1 MLQVIV
7 LAAEESEVPEG
18 IELFIPPLSEVI
30 LSLIPLGI
38 IAWVFWKYVM
48 PTFTRILDERTARI
62 EGGLA
67 KAESAQ
73 EEAAEALAQY
83 HQQLSSA
90 RAEAARIREE
100 ARAEGA
106 QIVAELRAKA
116 TADAERMVSNAQR
129 QIEAER
135 AQAATALRAEVG
147 ALATELASRIVGEAL
162 ADEARQSRVIDRFL
176 DEIEA
181 SVAVG
186 GGGPRAG
193 GGDR

>member
-1 MLQVIV
+1 MLSTIV
-7 LAAEESEVPEG
+7 LAAEEGEVPEG
-18 IELFIPPLSEVI
+18 IGLFIPPLSEVVFSAI
-30 LSLIPLGI
+30 ALGI
-38 IAWVFWKYVM
+38 LAWIFMRKVL

-73 EEAAEALAQY
+73 EEAAAALAQY
-83 HQQLSSA
+83 HQQLTSA

-116 TADAERMVSNAQR
+116 TADAERLVGNAQR

-186 GGGPRAG
+186 QTPGAG
-193 GGDR
+193 GGSR

>member
-1 MLQVIV
+1 MLHAIV
-7 LAAEESEVPEG
+7 LAAEEGAVPEG
-18 IELFIPPLSEVI
+18 IELFIPPLYDIVGSAVALAI
-30 LSLIPLGI
+30 V
-38 IAWVFWKYVM
+38 AWVFMTKVM
-48 PTFTRILDERTARI
+48 PTFQRILDERTARI

-67 KAESAQ
+67 KAEAAQ
-73 EEAAEALAQY
+73 EEADKALAEY
-83 HQQLSSA
+83 HQQLAAA

-106 QIVAELRAKA
+106 QILAEARAKA
-116 TADAERMVSNAQR
+116 QADAERTVQTAQR

-181 SVAVG
+181 SIAAGEAPG
-186 GGGPRAG
+186 GRGR
-193 GGDR
+193 

>member
-1 MLQVIV
+1 MLPTIV
-7 LAAEESEVPEG
+7 RAAEEGDIPQG
-18 IELFIPPLSEVI
+18 IELFFPPLSEI
-30 LSLIPLGI
+30 IFSALALGI
-38 IAWVFWKYVM
+38 LAWVFLVKVM

-67 KAESAQ
+67 KAEAAQ
-73 EEAAEALAQY
+73 EEAAQALAEY
-83 HQQLSSA
+83 HQQLNQA
-90 RAEAARIREE
+90 RAEAQRIREE

-116 TADAERMVSNAQR
+116 AADAERMVTTAQR

-135 AQAATALRAEVG
+135 QQAAVALRAEVG

-176 DEIEA
+176 DELEA
-181 SVAVG
+181 SVAGDARG
-186 GGGPRAG
+186 GQER
-193 GGDR
+193 